1 MYIIG
6 TILFCLNL
14 CIALASNCENLS
26 GLWQNQLGSNMTI
39 LYRTDNH
46 ITGEYSTAVESKMR
60 AALVTSNLT
69 GIHIPVDGGAL
80 VSFSVLFNHGK
91 SLTTWVGQCMEC
103 DGEETLFT
111 TWALRSHLHK
121 PVDRWM
127 SVRIHQD
134 TFQRVKGD
142 DSIIP
147 FHLRTLGPARKDG
160 KSMECEKN
168 IQAGV
173 GGHWV
178 SERSNSLQFNDCY
191 ESGIFSGV
199 NEGKDVIGR
208 TDGGGP
214 FTALGFVS
222 ASTESIT
229 GWTGHIHES
238 PTEKRTIE
246 ASWMSHEFSNSC
258 KDPRRLLRFG
268 MENYTFSYLYEEPK
282 KEKESRLNNIL
293 RFFSSWI

>member
-60 AALVTSNLT
+60 AALVTSNPT
-69 GIHIPVDGGAL
+69 GIHIPVDGGA
-80 VSFSVLFNHGK
+80 FLFL
-91 SLTTWVGQCMEC
+91 S
-103 DGEETLFT
+103 
-111 TWALRSHLHK
+111 
-121 PVDRWM
+121 
-127 SVRIHQD
+127 
-134 TFQRVKGD
+134 
-142 DSIIP
+142 
-147 FHLRTLGPARKDG
+147 GPARKDG

-238 PTEKRTIE
+238 PTEKPKKFKLVD
-246 ASWMSHEFSNSC
+246 SHLNFSNS
-258 KDPRRLLRFG
+258 R
-268 MENYTFSYLYEEPK
+268 
-282 KEKESRLNNIL
+282 KESWAFLPLWKGKKKLSVTYTKSQRRKKNQGLIISSDSLALGFRESYFTFFFIL
-293 RFFSSWI
+293 